1 MIIQLRRLVPLLAFL
16 LAACAGID
24 AAPTIEGTT
33 FADSLGVNLAAST
46 KTVDG
51 MYYRDL
57 TAGSGAA
64 VAAGQTLSVHYTGWL
79 VNGTQFDS
87 NTGLAAFSFKLGA
100 GQVIPGWDEGMSGVR
115 VGSTRQLIIPP
126 ALAYGPYQYGPI
138 PPNSILVFTVQVDSA
153 Q

>member
-1 MIIQLRRLVPLLAFL
+1 MIVQPRRLLPLLAFL
-16 LAACAGID
+16 LAACAGVD
-24 AAPTIEGTT
+24 AVPTIEGTT
-33 FADSLGVNLAAST
+33 FADSLDVNLAAST

>member
-16 LAACAGID
+16 LAACAGVD

-57 TAGSGAA
+57 TAGSGAV
-64 VAAGQTLSVHYTGWL
+64 VAAGQTLTVDYTGWL
-79 VNGTQFDS
+79 TNGTQFDTS
-87 NTGLAAFSFKLGA
+87 AGRGPFSFKLGA
-100 GQVIPGWDEGMSGVR
+100 AQVIPGWDEGLAGVH

-126 ALAYGPYQYGPI
+126 ALAYGPYQNGPI
-138 PPNSILVFTVQVDSA
+138 PPNSILVFTVQVNSA